1 MPDTDEHHPP
11 EVLKAIQAAERKVE
25 RMLRSAERE
34 AAATLERARVQTEA
48 VVAEKRQSLEQKKQ
62 NLLAETAAEAEREA
76 ERIVLEARVIA
87 NDFKARCQA
96 RLDEVAD
103 LVLQRI
109 LLICSDRLSASGT
122 PSTSDDDPPLGHE

>member
-1 MPDTDEHHPP
+1 MPDESAQQPP

-34 AAATLERARVQTEA
+34 AAALLERARAQAEA
-48 VVAEKRQSLEQKKQ
+48 AVAEKRQSLEQKKQ

-109 LLICSDRLSASGT
+109 L
-122 PSTSDDDPPLGHE
+122 PLNRKP